1 MTELGI
7 SHADILS
14 VPSKERFEAKIVSF
28 PATSPPFPSFI
39 SHPFFRPPTIPG
51 TRKQSISWP
60 LIIHSA
66 AGQKMSSSRPTTAK
80 DLSKQQMK
88 DMREAF
94 RLFDKKNEGKIGV
107 DELGEVRGD
116 NTRY

>member
-1 MTELGI
+1 
-7 SHADILS
+7 
-14 VPSKERFEAKIVSF
+14 
-28 PATSPPFPSFI
+28 
-39 SHPFFRPPTIPG
+39 
-51 TRKQSISWP
+51 
-60 LIIHSA
+60 
-66 AGQKMSSSRPTTAK
+66 MSSSRPTTAK